1 MTFGR
6 SLPGHAFPAAV
17 LVVPIVQANHIGLLL
32 VNFCKFPLFLISVKL
47 PLALF
52 SLKGI
57 CDHPLNH
64 RQDWIGWRSLIAV
77 KFDTFLLLD
86 FLYDV

>member
-1 MTFGR
+1 MHSLLLLAYLIFPKLFELAMTFGR
-6 SLPGHAFPAAV
+6 SLPGHAFSAAV
-17 LVVPIVQANHIGLLL
+17 LVVPIVQANHIRLLL

-47 PLALF
+47 PFALF

-64 RQDWIGWRSLIAV
+64 R
-77 KFDTFLLLD
+77 
-86 FLYDV
+86 